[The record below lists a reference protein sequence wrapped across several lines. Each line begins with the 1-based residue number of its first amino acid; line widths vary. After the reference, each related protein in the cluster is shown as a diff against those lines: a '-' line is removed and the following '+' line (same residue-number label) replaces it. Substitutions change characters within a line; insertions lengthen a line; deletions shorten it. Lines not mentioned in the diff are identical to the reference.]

1 MVRTSRLIL
10 LAASAFVLTAGSA
23 AASGGGGGGTGDMPS
38 VSGPLYD
45 PVAEYEKAVEAM
57 RVGNYKAAAEAYK
70 HVTMEAPQASEGWY
84 GLGRAKSE
92 LGDLKGARKA
102 FEKAVKVAPNDVANH
117 AQLGATLAK
126 MNETDKAQAEL
137 DLLKQ
142 KAGACADAC
151 PDAESLKIGIGIIES
166 ALTPAATD
174 PAAAPA
180 AAAPAAAPT
189 PSASLDLLFV
199 DPSQGDASYSQA
211 LALVNEKRYGEALA
225 ALSKAEK
232 AFGAHPDVLTYMGYV
247 HRRMGELAAAETYY
261 RQALAIAP
269 NHRGALEYYGELK
282 VVKGDI
288 SGAKTLLAQLD
299 RICAYDC
306 AEAEELRRW
315 IDAGAEPR

>member
-10 LAASAFVLTAGSA
+10 LAAGVLVLTAGSA
-23 AASGGGGGGTGDMPS
+23 VASGGGGGGSGDMPS

-45 PVAEYEKAVEAM
+45 PVVEYEKAVEAM
-57 RVGNYKAAAEAYK
+57 RVGDYKAAAEAYK
-70 HVTMEAPQASEGWY
+70 HVTMEAPQANEGWY

-166 ALTPAATD
+166 ALTPAAAT
-174 PAAAPA
+174 PAPA
-180 AAAPAAAPT
+180 PA

-199 DPSQGDASYSQA
+199 DPGQGDVSYSQA
-211 LALVNEKRYGEALA
+211 LALVNEKRYAEALT

-247 HRRMGELAAAETYY
+247 HRRMGELAVAETYY